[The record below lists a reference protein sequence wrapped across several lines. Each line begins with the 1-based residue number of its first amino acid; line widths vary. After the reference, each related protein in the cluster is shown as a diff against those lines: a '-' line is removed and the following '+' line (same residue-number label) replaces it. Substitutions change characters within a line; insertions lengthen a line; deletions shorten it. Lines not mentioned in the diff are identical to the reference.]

1 MAKRLRHQER
11 YGSLAYTDAAFRP
24 YVVALGQI
32 ALAWNGLHTEMA
44 VLFAA
49 IMGGGFSNQF
59 FAVWHSIKNDRAQR
73 DMLLAATKSLADR
86 KSDQER
92 EALIKAVTW
101 ICENANRVEDKRN
114 DALHSPLWAYRRG
127 LSGEAIVMPVT
138 GLGHERA
145 EKLAARKS
153 LLAEFRWCRNAA
165 IVIAD
170 YVWEL
175 DMFLTGRRNTWP
187 ETPSLPNRGETTE
200 QKPRRRGVPKE
211 PSRRHQSSRE

>member
-1 MAKRLRHQER
+1 MTKRLRHQER
-11 YGSLAYTDAAFRP
+11 YGSIAYTDKAFRP

-59 FAVWHSIKNDRAQR
+59 FAVWHAIKNDRAQR

-86 KSDQER
+86 KSNQER
-92 EALIKAVTW
+92 EALIEAVTW
-101 ICENANRVEDKRN
+101 ICEKANTVEDKRN
-114 DALHSPLWAYRRG
+114 DALHSPLWGYRRG
-127 LSGEAIVMPVT
+127 LSGEAVVTPVT

-145 EKLAARKS
+145 EKLATRKS
-153 LLAEFRWCRNAA
+153 LLAEFRWCRDAS

-170 YVWEL
+170 YVWAL
-175 DMFLTGRRNTWP
+175 QRFLSGRTHSWP

-200 QKPRRRGVPKE
+200 RKQRRRGPPVKHLHQP
-211 PSRRHQSSRE
+211 QSSLP

>member
-1 MAKRLRHQER
+1 MRRRLSHQER
-11 YGSLAYTDAAFRP
+11 YGTLSYTDKAFRP
-24 YVVALGQI
+24 YVTALGQI
-32 ALAWNGLHTEMA
+32 AIAWNGLHTEMA

-59 FAVWHSIKNDRAQR
+59 FAVWHAIKNDRAQR

-86 KSDQER
+86 MSDEQR
-92 EALIKAVTW
+92 EALIRAVTW
-101 ICENANRVEDKRN
+101 VCEKANAVEDKRN

-153 LLAEFRWCRNAA
+153 LLAEFRWCRDAA

-175 DMFLTGRRNTWP
+175 DRFLTGRRNTWP

-200 QKPRRRGVPKE
+200 QKSRHPGVPTKRF
-211 PSRRHQSSRE
+211 RRPQSSQE